1 MKLGLGT
8 VEFAAKT
15 GKHALQVTL
24 DEAVRILEIAQRAG
38 ITLLDTA
45 AQAGNSEE
53 VLGECLPRQHSFKI
67 VAKTPSV
74 SAELISAH
82 QADQVE
88 IALQE
93 SLRHLKQDRIYA
105 LMTGYEEGLLSE
117 HGDKLYKRLESLKSQ
132 GLIEKIG
139 VSVTHGYHIDR
150 IQAQYKVDIF
160 QVPLSVLDQRL
171 LASGHLQRLKAQGVE
186 IHARDI
192 FLQGV
197 LLDPTHLHPW
207 FWPIRK
213 RMDAY
218 QQALIQEGFTPLEG
232 ALNFAVNTPA
242 VDVALVGVNSA
253 EQLREVIAAV
263 QSGFSPDAFAPFA
276 CAEEKYINPLRWNLY
291 E

>member
-1 MKLGLGT
+1 MKIGLGT

-24 DEAVRILEIAQRAG
+24 DEAARILEIAQRAG

-53 VLGECLPRQHSFKI
+53 VLGECLPKQHAFRI

-74 SAELISAH
+74 PAGGFTAH

-88 IALQE
+88 IALHD
-93 SLRHLKQDRIYA
+93 SLSNLRQDRLYA
-105 LMTGYEEGLLSE
+105 LMTGHEDGLFTE
-117 HGDKLYKRLESLKSQ
+117 YGDKLYKRMESLKAQ

-139 VSVTHGYHIDR
+139 VSVTHAYQIDR
-150 IQAQYKVDIF
+150 VLAQCKPNIL
-160 QVPLSVLDQRL
+160 QVPLNVLDQRL
-171 LASGHLQRLKAQGVE
+171 IMSGHLQRLSQQGIE

-218 QQALIQEGFTPLEG
+218 HQALIEEGFTPLEG
-232 ALNFAVNTPA
+232 ALNVVASRPD

-263 QSGFSPDAFAPFA
+263 QPGFPTDRFAAFACP
-276 CAEEKYINPLRWNLY
+276 EEKYIDPHQWNLY